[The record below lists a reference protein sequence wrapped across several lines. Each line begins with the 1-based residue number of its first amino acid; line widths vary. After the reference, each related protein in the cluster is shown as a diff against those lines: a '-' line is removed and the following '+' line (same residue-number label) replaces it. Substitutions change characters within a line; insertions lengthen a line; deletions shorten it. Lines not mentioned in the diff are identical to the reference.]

1 MKKINKVKIKLNG
14 KNYLIKPKM
23 TLKDVIDL
31 HKIPIKKIAI
41 EHNKKIVDKTNLR
54 KIRIKNMDQIE
65 IVHFIGGG

>member
-1 MKKINKVKIKLNG
+1 MKKINKVKIRLNG

-31 HKIPIKKIAI
+31 HKIPVHKIAI
-41 EHNKKIVDKTNLR
+41 EHNKKIVDKRNLK
-54 KIRIKNMDQIE
+54 KIKMKNMDQIE

>member
-23 TLKDVIDL
+23 SLKEVIDL
-31 HKIPIKKIAI
+31 YKIPIQKIAI
-41 EHNKKIVDKTNLR
+41 EHNKKIVDKKNLR
-54 KIRIKNMDQIE
+54 KIMIKNMDQIE

>member
-23 TLKDVIDL
+23 SLKEVIDL
-31 HKIPIKKIAI
+31 YKIPIQKIAI
-41 EHNKKIVDKTNLR
+41 EYNKKIVDKKNLR
-54 KIRIKNMDQIE
+54 KIKIKNMDQIE

>member
-23 TLKDVIDL
+23 SLKEVIDL
-31 HKIPIKKIAI
+31 YKIPIQKIAI
-41 EHNKKIVDKTNLR
+41 EYNKKIVDKKNLR
-54 KIRIKNMDQIE
+54 KIKIQNMDQIE

>member
-23 TLKDVIDL
+23 SLKEVINL
-31 HKIPIKKIAI
+31 YKIPIQKIAI
-41 EHNKKIVDKTNLR
+41 EYNKKIVDKKNLR
-54 KIRIKNMDQIE
+54 KIKIKNMDQIE

>member
-1 MKKINKVKIKLNG
+1 MKKINKVKIRLNG

-31 HKIPIKKIAI
+31 YKIPVQKIAI
-41 EHNKKIVDKTNLR
+41 ELNKKIVDKRNLK
-54 KIRIKNMDQIE
+54 KIKMKNMDQIE